1 MEIREFREGDV
12 LVLAPDGSVT
22 GSEETNAIEAK
33 LGTSLKAGF
42 RLLVLDCTV
51 VGQLTSA
58 AIRVLLQTSKKLDR
72 TEGRLVLCAMNP
84 KLTKAFSISGFD
96 KDFTVVGTRQEALV
110 RVLEPAPRRHV
121 RKERPPAPEPAPSVE
136 VSAAPPVAVEPAPAA
151 DVPADVGSRT
161 AAVDSIVPEP
171 AAPAHSPGQDRREA
185 AARVLLHA
193 LHARITRFETA
204 DVSRSAAPSNLDE
217 LAGGLLAALRGRA

>member
-22 GSEETNAIEAK
+22 GSEETNAVEVK
-33 LGTSLKAGF
+33 LGSSLKAGF
-42 RLLVLDCTV
+42 RLLVLDCSV

-110 RVLEPAPRRHV
+110 RVLEPAPRRPV

-136 VSAAPPVAVEPAPAA
+136 VPVEPPAAVGPPSAAE
-151 DVPADVGSRT
+151 VPADVGSRT
-161 AAVDSIVPEP
+161 ASVDSIIPEP
-171 AAPAHSPGQDRREA
+171 AVPADSPGQDRREA

-193 LHARITRFETA
+193 LHARIRRFDSAEA
-204 DVSRSAAPSNLDE
+204 SRGGAPSNLDE